1 VNPAQHWNNNHKISQ
16 TMNELQQIWERA
28 LLDIEL
34 SVSQATYSM
43 WFKEVNVLRQ
53 EDGTVFLAVPNN
65 FVQEWLYK
73 KFHNTILRSF
83 RQANGTIRALEYII
97 TKEKEDKKSGDPK
110 KSSAQP
116 TIAMPLHDYY
126 VNKEDNL
133 NPRYTFDSFVIGP
146 FNELAHAAARAVVK
160 MPGKSYNPL
169 FIYGPTGV
177 GKTHLMQAVGNHIK
191 KEFPGK
197 KVFYLTSERF
207 AMEYIVSVQ
216 SNKANQFKEKYRKY
230 DVIIM
235 DDIQFFSNTEKSQ
248 EELFHLFNTF
258 RDTDRQL
265 VFSSDRHVN
274 FIPGIEDRL
283 RNRFASGMIVDIP
296 EPDRESRIAILQ
308 AKCRTS
314 GLSLTDEILGFLTDS
329 INPNIRELEGAINTI
344 VCQTQLKERTLSAME
359 IKNLLKNSAKPKKNI
374 AVKDVVKTIADFYNI
389 SEEIIYNKTR
399 KKEVVKPRQIIM
411 YILREDLNISFPS
424 IGEKLGGRD
433 HTTVIHSCEKIKEEL
448 KTNPVLLQE
457 LSQIRAMI

>member
-1 VNPAQHWNNNHKISQ
+1 
-16 TMNELQQIWERA
+16 MNELQQIWERA

-83 RQANGTIRALEYII
+83 RQANMSIRALEYVI
-97 TKEKEDKKSGDPK
+97 TKEKDEMRVGESKKLAP
-110 KSSAQP
+110 QP

-126 VNKEDNL
+126 INKDDNL
-133 NPRYTFDSFVIGP
+133 NPRYVFGSFVVGP

-160 MPGKSYNPL
+160 SPGKAYNP
-169 FIYGPTGV
+169 FFVYGETGR
-177 GKTHLMQAVGNHIK
+177 GKTHLIQAIGNHIK
-191 KEFPGK
+191 SDFPEK

-207 AMEYIVSVQ
+207 SMEYIASLQ
-216 SNKANQFKEKYRKY
+216 NNKIQQFKEKYRKY
-230 DVIIM
+230 DVVIM
-235 DDIQFFSNTEKSQ
+235 DDIQFFAGKDKSQ

-258 RDTDRQL
+258 RDSDRQL

-274 FIPGIEDRL
+274 IIPGIEERL
-283 RNRFASGMIVDIP
+283 KGRFSAGMLLEIP
-296 EPDRESRIAILQ
+296 EPDRESRMAILR
-308 AKCRTS
+308 AKC
-314 GLSLTDEILGFLTDS
+314 LSCSLELATEIIESLADS
-329 INPNIRELEGAINTI
+329 LSPNIREIEGAINTI
-344 VCQTQLKERTLSAME
+344 SCQTQLKNRVLSAME
-359 IKNLLKNSAKPKKNI
+359 IKNLLKNNTKPKKNI

-389 SEEIIYNKTR
+389 NEEIIYNKTR
-399 KKEVVKPRQIIM
+399 KKEVVRPRQIIM
-411 YILREDLNISFPS
+411 YILREDMNISFPS

-448 KTNPVLLQE
+448 KTNPILLQE

>member
-1 VNPAQHWNNNHKISQ
+1 MNELQQNFSSA
-16 TMNELQQIWERA
+16 NELQQIWERA

-83 RQANGTIRALEYII
+83 RQANTSIRALEYII
-97 TKEKEDKKSGDPK
+97 TKETEGKKQGDLK
-110 KSSAQP
+110 KLAPQP
-116 TIAMPLHDYY
+116 TITMPLHEYY
-126 VNKEDNL
+126 INKENNL
-133 NPRYTFDSFVIGP
+133 NPRYTFDSFVVGS
-146 FNELAHAAARAVVK
+146 FNELANAAARSVVK
-160 MPGKSYNPL
+160 TPGKSYNPL
-169 FIYGPTGV
+169 FVYGPSGV

-191 KEFPGK
+191 KDFPDK

-207 AMEYIVSVQ
+207 VMEYIVSVQ

-235 DDIQFFSNTEKSQ
+235 DDIQFFSSTEKSQ
-248 EELFHLFNTF
+248 EEMFHLFNTF
-258 RDTDRQL
+258 KDTDRQL

-274 FIPGIEDRL
+274 FIPGIQERL
-283 RNRFASGMIVDIP
+283 RNRFTSGMVVDIS
-296 EPDRESRIAILQ
+296 EPDRESRMAILK
-308 AKCRTS
+308 AKCLTNN
-314 GLSLTDEILGFLTDS
+314 LSLNDDIVQFLTDS
-329 INPNIRELEGAINTI
+329 INPNIRELEGAVNAI
-344 VCQTQLKERTLSAME
+344 VCQTQLKERVLSVME

-374 AVKDVVKTIADFYNI
+374 SVKDVVKIVAGFYNVG
-389 SEEIIYNKTR
+389 EEIIYNKTR

-424 IGEKLGGRD
+424 IGEKMGGRD
-433 HTTVIHSCEKIKEEL
+433 HTTVIHSCEKIKGEL
-448 KTNPVLLQE
+448 KTSPTLLQE
-457 LSQIRAMI
+457 LSQIRAMM

>member
-1 VNPAQHWNNNHKISQ
+1 
-16 TMNELQQIWERA
+16 MNELQQIWERA

-83 RQANGTIRALEYII
+83 RQANASIRALDYII
-97 TKEKEDKKSGDPK
+97 TKETDDKKQADIK
-110 KSSAQP
+110 KMAPQP
-116 TIAMPLHDYY
+116 TISMPLHEYY
-126 VNKEDNL
+126 INKENNL
-133 NPRYTFDSFVIGP
+133 NPRYTFDSFVVGP
-146 FNELAHAAARAVVK
+146 FNELAHAAARSVVK
-160 MPGKSYNPL
+160 TPGKSYNPL
-169 FIYGPTGV
+169 FVYGPTGV

-191 KEFPGK
+191 KDFPDK

-207 AMEYIVSVQ
+207 VMEYIASVQ

-235 DDIQFFSNTEKSQ
+235 DDIQFFSSTEKSQ
-248 EELFHLFNTF
+248 EEMFHLFNTF
-258 RDTDRQL
+258 KDTDRQL

-274 FIPGIEDRL
+274 FIPGIQERL
-283 RNRFASGMIVDIP
+283 RNRFTSGMIVDIS
-296 EPDRESRIAILQ
+296 EPDRESRMAILK
-308 AKCRTS
+308 AKCALN
-314 GLSLTDEILGFLTDS
+314 GIILTDETIQFITDS
-329 INPNIRELEGAINTI
+329 INPNIRELEGAINTV
-344 VCQTQLKERTLSAME
+344 VCQTQLKNRSLSVAE

-374 AVKDVVKTIADFYNI
+374 SVKDVVKTIADFYNI
-389 SEEIIYNKTR
+389 SEDIIYNKTR

-433 HTTVIHSCEKIKEEL
+433 HTTVIHSCEKIKNDL
-448 KTNPVLLQE
+448 KTNPILIQE
-457 LSQIRAMI
+457 LSQIRAMM

>member
-1 VNPAQHWNNNHKISQ
+1 
-16 TMNELQQIWERA
+16 MNELQQIWERA

-83 RQANGTIRALEYII
+83 RQANTSIRSLEYII
-97 TKEKEDKKSGDPK
+97 TKETEDKKLGEAK
-110 KSSAQP
+110 KSAPQP
-116 TIAMPLHDYY
+116 TIAMPLHEYY
-126 VNKEDNL
+126 INKENNL
-133 NPRYTFDSFVIGP
+133 NPRYTFDSFVVGS
-146 FNELAHAAARAVVK
+146 FNELANAAARSVVK
-160 MPGKSYNPL
+160 IPGKSYNPL

-191 KEFPGK
+191 KDFPDK

-207 AMEYIVSVQ
+207 VMEYIASVQ

-235 DDIQFFSNTEKSQ
+235 DDIQFFSSTEKSQ
-248 EELFHLFNTF
+248 EEMFHLFNTF
-258 RDTDRQL
+258 KDTDRQL

-274 FIPGIEDRL
+274 FIPGIQERL
-283 RNRFASGMIVDIP
+283 RNRFTSGMIVDIS
-296 EPDRESRIAILQ
+296 EPDRESRMAILK
-308 AKCRTS
+308 AKCLVNN
-314 GLSLTDEILGFLTDS
+314 LSLSDEIFQFLTDS

-344 VCQTQLKERTLSAME
+344 VCQTQLKDRVLSIME

-374 AVKDVVKTIADFYNI
+374 SVKDVVKTIADFYNI

-433 HTTVIHSCEKIKEEL
+433 HTTVIHSCEKIKNEL
-448 KTNPVLLQE
+448 KTNPILLQE
-457 LSQIRAMI
+457 LSQIRAMM

>member
-1 VNPAQHWNNNHKISQ
+1 
-16 TMNELQQIWERA
+16 MNELQQIWERA

-43 WFKEVNVLRQ
+43 WFKEVNVLRL

-83 RQANGTIRALEYII
+83 RQANTSIRSLEYII
-97 TKEKEDKKSGDPK
+97 TKETEDKRLSEAK
-110 KSSAQP
+110 KSAPQP
-116 TIAMPLHDYY
+116 TIAMPLHEYY
-126 VNKEDNL
+126 INKENNL
-133 NPRYTFDSFVIGP
+133 NPRYTFDSFVVGS
-146 FNELAHAAARAVVK
+146 FNELANAAARSVVK

-169 FIYGPTGV
+169 FIYGATGV
-177 GKTHLMQAVGNHIK
+177 GKTHLMQAVGNHIRK
-191 KEFPGK
+191 DFPDK

-207 AMEYIVSVQ
+207 VMEYIASVQ

-235 DDIQFFSNTEKSQ
+235 DDIQFFSSTEKSQ
-248 EELFHLFNTF
+248 EEMFHLFNTF
-258 RDTDRQL
+258 KDTDRQL

-274 FIPGIEDRL
+274 FIPGIQERL
-283 RNRFASGMIVDIP
+283 RNRFTSGMIVDIS
-296 EPDRESRIAILQ
+296 EPDHESRMAILK
-308 AKCRTS
+308 AKCLANN
-314 GLSLTDEILGFLTDS
+314 LSLSEEIMQFLTDS

-344 VCQTQLKERTLSAME
+344 VCQTQLKGRVLSVME
-359 IKNLLKNSAKPKKNI
+359 IKNLLRNSAKPKKNI
-374 AVKDVVKTIADFYNI
+374 SVKDVVKTIADFYNI

-399 KKEVVKPRQIIM
+399 KKEVVKPRQVIM
-411 YILREDLNISFPS
+411 YVLREDLNISFPS

-433 HTTVIHSCEKIKEEL
+433 HTTVIHSCEKIKNEL
-448 KTNPVLLQE
+448 KTNPILLQE
-457 LSQIRAMI
+457 ISQIRSMM

>member
-1 VNPAQHWNNNHKISQ
+1 
-16 TMNELQQIWERA
+16 MNELQQIWERA

-73 KFHNTILRSF
+73 KFHNTILHSF
-83 RQANGTIRALEYII
+83 RQANTSIRALEYII
-97 TKEKEDKKSGDPK
+97 TKETEDKKQGDLRK
-110 KSSAQP
+110 LVQQP
-116 TIAMPLHDYY
+116 TISLPLHEYY
-126 VNKEDNL
+126 INKENNL
-133 NPRYTFDSFVIGP
+133 NPRYTFESFVVGP
-146 FNELAHAAARAVVK
+146 FNELANAAARSVVK
-160 MPGKSYNPL
+160 TPGKSYNPL

-191 KEFPGK
+191 KDFPDK

-207 AMEYIVSVQ
+207 VMEYIVSVQ

-235 DDIQFFSNTEKSQ
+235 DDIQFFSSTEKSQ
-248 EELFHLFNTF
+248 EEMFHLFNTF
-258 RDTDRQL
+258 KDTDRQL

-274 FIPGIEDRL
+274 FIPGIQERL
-283 RNRFASGMIVDIP
+283 RNRFTSGMVVDIS
-296 EPDRESRIAILQ
+296 EPDRESRMAILK
-308 AKCRTS
+308 AKC
-314 GLSLTDEILGFLTDS
+314 LINNLPLNDDVVQFLTDS
-329 INPNIRELEGAINTI
+329 INPNIRELEGAVNAII
-344 VCQTQLKERTLSAME
+344 CQTQLKERVLSVVE

-374 AVKDVVKTIADFYNI
+374 SVKDVVKIVADFYNVG
-389 SEEIIYNKTR
+389 EEIIYNKTR

-424 IGEKLGGRD
+424 IGEKMGGRD
-433 HTTVIHSCEKIKEEL
+433 HTTVIHSCEKIKGEL
-448 KTNPVLLQE
+448 KTSPTLLQE
-457 LSQIRAMI
+457 LSQIRAMM

>member
-1 VNPAQHWNNNHKISQ
+1 
-16 TMNELQQIWERA
+16 MNELQQIWERA

-83 RQANGTIRALEYII
+83 RQANASIRALEYII
-97 TKEKEDKKSGDPK
+97 TKEIDDKRQNDSKKSAP
-110 KSSAQP
+110 QP
-116 TIAMPLHDYY
+116 TISMPLHDFY

-133 NPRYTFDSFVIGP
+133 NPRYTFDSFVVGP
-146 FNELAHAAARAVVK
+146 FNELANAAARSVVK
-160 MPGKSYNPL
+160 TPGKSYNPL

-191 KEFPGK
+191 KDFPGK

-207 AMEYIVSVQ
+207 VMEYIASVQ

-230 DVIIM
+230 DIIIM
-235 DDIQFFSNTEKSQ
+235 DDIQLFSNSEKSQ

-274 FIPGIEDRL
+274 FIPGIQERL
-283 RNRFASGMIVDIP
+283 RNRFTSGMIVDIT
-296 EPDRESRIAILQ
+296 EPDRDSRMAILK
-308 AKCRTS
+308 AKC
-314 GLSLTDEILGFLTDS
+314 LVNKLILTDETIQFITDS

-344 VCQTQLKERTLSAME
+344 VCQTQLKDRALSVVE

-374 AVKDVVKTIADFYNI
+374 SVKDVVKTIADFYNI

-433 HTTVIHSCEKIKEEL
+433 HTTVIHSCEKIKDEL
-448 KTNPVLLQE
+448 KTNPILIQE
-457 LSQIRAMI
+457 LSQIRSMM